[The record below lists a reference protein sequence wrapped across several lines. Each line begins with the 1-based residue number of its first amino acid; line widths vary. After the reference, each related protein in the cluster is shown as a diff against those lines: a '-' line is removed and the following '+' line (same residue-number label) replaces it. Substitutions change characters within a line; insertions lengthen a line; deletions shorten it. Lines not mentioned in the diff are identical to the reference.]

1 MKELSLR
8 FVAQAGNVLTLSH
21 LNASRNIHFSQC
33 LKGGFTWIDASMEN
47 IGAFVPSQPAMAK
60 MNF

>member
-1 MKELSLR
+1 
-8 FVAQAGNVLTLSH
+8 VAQAGNVLTLSH